1 MTFTFLT
8 MHLFFCRQP
17 KVFVVGICPVR
28 AMATERANERFQWVV
43 DKGLGGSSQ
52 QLYGYDLG

>member
-1 MTFTFLT
+1 MTFMFLT

-17 KVFVVGICPVR
+17 KIFVVGICPIR
-28 AMATERANERFQWVV
+28 AMATERANERFQGVV

-52 QLYGYDLG
+52 QLYG